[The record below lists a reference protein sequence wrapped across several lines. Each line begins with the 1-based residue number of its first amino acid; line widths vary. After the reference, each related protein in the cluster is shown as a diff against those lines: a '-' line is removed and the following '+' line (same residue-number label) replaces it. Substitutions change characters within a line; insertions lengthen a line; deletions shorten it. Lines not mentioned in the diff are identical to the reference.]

1 MSDSA
6 FPSGPIDDLTFAISA
21 ADYLTLSP
29 AHADA
34 RCLREFFAK
43 SPKLDLSGGQYRYV
57 ARNSWMLYVCNHVL
71 LVDIPRPG
79 KVVVKEI
86 RPGYLTSRREVLG
99 RAEAMPLK

>member
-1 MSDSA
+1 
-6 FPSGPIDDLTFAISA
+6 
-21 ADYLTLSP
+21 
-29 AHADA
+29 
-34 RCLREFFAK
+34 
-43 SPKLDLSGGQYRYV
+43 
-57 ARNSWMLYVCNHVL
+57 MLYVCNHVL